1 MKSSVRIVLLLC
13 VMSLGVLLSVERSWA
28 GFVAGG
34 SRLIYYYSQRS
45 LVNPGAGTGTGATIL
60 AVKNNSS
67 DPTKVQMKIFNGST
81 CTGFGP
87 VTFDVPGNQSLR
99 INVSD
104 HVSATTFQEGWVDL
118 YAVNS
123 GGTPIR
129 WDYLT
134 GKFTVLDFGGSS
146 TTVAISQAA
155 AMFSDVNRA
164 SDPQGGVIVDNTSA
178 RTWAPHLQS
187 VDFWATGGP
196 FNISDRLVVVPVSQV
211 PGTAPVASSSGISLS
226 FKTLAGV
233 ETLST
238 SATTS
243 CMLASSLPSLHPGFS
258 AAYPNGA
265 TVTDGGNLSLIADSS
280 GTNKGNAGWLFEMAT
295 SPLLLGV
302 HPIQAWAELAVDG
315 HE

>member
-1 MKSSVRIVLLLC
+1 MRSISRIVLFLC
-13 VMSLGVLLSVERSWA
+13 VLSLGVLLSVERSWA
-28 GFVAGG
+28 GFVSGG

-45 LVNPGAGTGTGATIL
+45 LVNPAAGNGSGATIL

-81 CTGFGP
+81 CAGFGP
-87 VTFDVPGNQSLR
+87 VTFDLPGNQSLR

-104 HVSATTFQEGWVDL
+104 HVSAVPFPEGWVDL

-146 TTVAISQAA
+146 TTVAISQPA
-155 AMFSDVNRA
+155 AMFSDANRA
-164 SDPQGGVIVDNTSA
+164 SDPQGGVIADNTSV
-178 RTWAPHLQS
+178 RTWAPLIQA

-196 FNISDRLVVVPVSQV
+196 FNIGDRLVVVPVSQV
-211 PGTAPVASSSGISLS
+211 PGTAPVASSGGIALS
-226 FKTLAGV
+226 FRTLAGV
-233 ETLST
+233 ETLNT
-238 SATTS
+238 SVTPS
-243 CMLASSLPSLHPGFS
+243 CALASPLSSLHASFS
-258 AAYPNGA
+258 ASYPNGA
-265 TVTDGGNLSLIADSS
+265 TVTDGGNLNITADLS
-280 GTNKGNAGWLFEMAT
+280 GTNKGNVGWLFETAT

-302 HPIQAWAELAVDG
+302 HPIQAWVEPAVDA